1 VLITTAEAQCQPP
14 SRNQETTGAE
24 VATAEAM
31 GPTDKP
37 NQVMMPEKL
46 FRQTVMVMEDKT
58 TSRATNQYQ

>member
-1 VLITTAEAQCQPP
+1 
-14 SRNQETTGAE
+14 
-24 VATAEAM
+24 M

-58 TSRATNQYQ
+58 TSWAMNQYQ